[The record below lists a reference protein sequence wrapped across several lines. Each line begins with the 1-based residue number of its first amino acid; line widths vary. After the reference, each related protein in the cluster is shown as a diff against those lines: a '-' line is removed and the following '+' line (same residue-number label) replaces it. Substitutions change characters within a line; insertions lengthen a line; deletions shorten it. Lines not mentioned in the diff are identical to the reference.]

1 MNTSNSSQ
9 SSENN
14 EKFDFLEVIDAEE
27 ILEETKKTTL
37 EKFWEGIKQAR
48 FSELTREEAVRLV
61 NELYFSSKPLTHLT
75 NEEEVGIRRNLETI
89 IMKNFNR
96 MRLKEL
102 TEEKV
107 IYVRRKLAGK
117 EIYSLVQFGKKPSFE
132 EQSRF
137 YVYLKA

>member
-132 EQSRF
+132 EQSRTSSESP
-137 YVYLKA
+137 